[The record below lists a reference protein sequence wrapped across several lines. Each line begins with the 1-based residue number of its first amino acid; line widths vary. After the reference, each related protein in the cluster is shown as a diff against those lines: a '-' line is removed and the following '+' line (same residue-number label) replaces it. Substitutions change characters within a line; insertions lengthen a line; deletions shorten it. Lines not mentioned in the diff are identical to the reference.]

1 MQQQTHNL
9 LARGSVAIRIW
20 DRQAISQSVVGN
32 EVEYVNDQVQQNLLW
47 ETDPI
52 SQSIKYFGIEG
63 SLPLV
68 EKLMSTLQ
76 SELEGLHDQAQ
87 QLADEYWTTSREI
100 NKTKKTSE
108 KTKLGIRARK
118 KTKVVTIEWYF
129 NRWVFNGKSKNPLS
143 SYIPKGSGSGYRVES
158 ILKHAQDWERDS
170 IIETEARAARIREQ
184 SVQRVLLMAALEKY
198 IDSQT

>member
-1 MQQQTHNL
+1 M
-9 LARGSVAIRIW
+9 
-20 DRQAISQSVVGN
+20 
-32 EVEYVNDQVQQNLLW
+32 NDPLQPDHLW
-47 ETDPI
+47 ETGPI

-68 EKLMSTLQ
+68 EKLMASLQ

-87 QLADEYWTTSREI
+87 QLADEYWTKSKEI

-143 SYIPKGSGSGYRVES
+143 SYIPKGAGSGYRVES
-158 ILKHAQDWERDS
+158 ILKYAQDWERD
-170 IIETEARAARIREQ
+170 IVIDTEAQAARIREQ
-184 SVQRVLLMAALEKY
+184 SVQRVLLMDALEKY
-198 IDSQT
+198 IDTQT

>member
-1 MQQQTHNL
+1 M
-9 LARGSVAIRIW
+9 AAV
-20 DRQAISQSVVGN
+20 SQSIVGN
-32 EVEYVNDQVQQNLLW
+32 QGEFVSGQVEQNLFW
-47 ETDPI
+47 EIDHV
-52 SQSIKYFGIEG
+52 SQSIKYCGNEE

-76 SELEGLHDQAQ
+76 SELDGLHDQAQ
-87 QLADEYWTTSREI
+87 QLADEYWAASREV

-108 KTKLGIRARK
+108 KTKLGLRARK

-129 NRWVFNGKSKNPLS
+129 NRWLFNGKSKKPLS
-143 SYIPKGSGSGYRVES
+143 SYIPKGSGTSYRVES

-170 IIETEARAARIREQ
+170 IIETEAKAARLREQ
-184 SVQRVLLMAALEKY
+184 SVQRVLLMVALEKY

>member
-1 MQQQTHNL
+1 ME
-9 LARGSVAIRIW
+9 IRIW
-20 DRQAISQSVVGN
+20 DRWAISQSILGN
-32 EVEYVNDQVQQNLLW
+32 EGKFVNDKVEQRLLW

-52 SQSIKYFGIEG
+52 SQSIKYFGNEG

-76 SELEGLHDQAQ
+76 SELEGLHEQAQ
-87 QLADEYWTTSREI
+87 QLADEYWTASREI

-143 SYIPKGSGSGYRVES
+143 SYIPKGAGSGYRVES
-158 ILKHAQDWERDS
+158 ILKHAQDWERE
-170 IIETEARAARIREQ
+170 IVIETEARAAKIREQ

-198 IDSQT
+198 IDTQT

>member
-1 MQQQTHNL
+1 M
-9 LARGSVAIRIW
+9 I
-20 DRQAISQSVVGN
+20 
-32 EVEYVNDQVQQNLLW
+32 DQEKQPDLW
-47 ETDPI
+47 ETDPV
-52 SQSIKYFGIEG
+52 SQSIKYFGNEG

-68 EKLMSTLQ
+68 EKLMSELQ
-76 SELEGLHDQAQ
+76 SELDGLHDQAQ

-100 NKTKKTSE
+100 NKTKKTVE

-129 NRWVFNGKSKNPLS
+129 NRWVFNGKSKKPLS
-143 SYIPKGSGSGYRVES
+143 SYIPKGAGSGYRVES
-158 ILKHAQDWERDS
+158 ILKHAQAWERDAV
-170 IIETEARAARIREQ
+170 IETEARAARIREQ